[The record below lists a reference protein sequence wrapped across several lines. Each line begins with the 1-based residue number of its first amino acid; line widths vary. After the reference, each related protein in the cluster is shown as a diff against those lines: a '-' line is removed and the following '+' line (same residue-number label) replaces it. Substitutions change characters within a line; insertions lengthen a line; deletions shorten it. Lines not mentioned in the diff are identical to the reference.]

1 MPTGLR
7 AMPMLS
13 VTDVEASADALARGF
28 GFEAAGFWR
37 GDDGAAQFSIL
48 RLGLVTLGLRR
59 VEAVAPAPGWA
70 AYVYVDD
77 VEAIA
82 DLGRAGGFAVS
93 GPEARPYGTREV
105 EVTDRDGNVI
115 CFALDLR
122 PGADGPGL

>member
-7 AMPMLS
+7 AMPMIS
-13 VTDVEASADALARGF
+13 ATDVEASAGALVRAF
-28 GFEAAGFWR
+28 GFEPAGFWR
-37 GDDGAAQFSIL
+37 DAGGTATFGIL

-59 VEAVAPAPGWA
+59 VEAVTPAPGWA

-82 DLGRAGGFAVS
+82 DLGRAGALAVS
-93 GPEARPYGTREV
+93 GPQDRPYGTREV

-115 CFALDLR
+115 CFARDLR
-122 PGADGPGL
+122 PGPDGPGL